1 MVILLADDKQ
11 NVLDFI
17 TPLLEQQGHIVETAG
32 NGLAAFE
39 KAQQQHF
46 DLYIIDHLM
55 PFMNGIQLSKNLQ
68 KKPIT
73 ANKPIIFMT
82 TQNTTDVIALT
93 RSLYFQ
99 AIIAKPINE
108 NSLLNAVNEINQLN
122 NTNTSRY
129 SL

>member
-39 KAQQQHF
+39 KAQQHHF

-68 KKPIT
+68 KKPFT
-73 ANKPIIFMT
+73 VNTPIIFMT

-93 RSLYFQ
+93 RSLYFH

>member
-11 NVLDFI
+11 NILDFI
-17 TPLLEQQGHIVETAG
+17 TPLLEQQGHIIETAT

-39 KAQQQHF
+39 KAQQQPY

-55 PFMNGIQLSKNLQ
+55 PFMNGVQLCKNLQ
-68 KKPIT
+68 KNPLT
-73 ANKPIIFMT
+73 ANTPIIFMT
-82 TQNTTDVIALT
+82 TQNTADVIALT
-93 RSLYFQ
+93 RLLHFK

-108 NSLLNAVNEINQLN
+108 NSLLNAVNEINHLN